1 MELSHAGYSVNLRP
15 IYLSI
20 MSCFGSC
27 IPTPDAYVKDIVAKM
42 KKTASEGG
50 DILLNEPSPQP

>member
-1 MELSHAGYSVNLRP
+1 
-15 IYLSI
+15 

-27 IPTPDAYVKDIVAKM
+27 IPTPEAYAKDIIAKM